1 MKKPVITFLLAMI
14 PSIVTILLLIEYFPY
29 TGLGRIVSIPI
40 TLILNI
46 AILLFSLLLT
56 QKLKSRGS
64 KSFIWIAAITIS
76 VLIAVLMHP
85 QEYLPSVLTQLRDLI
100 FSQLTTVLI

>member
-1 MKKPVITFLLAMI
+1 MKKPVITFFLAMI

-40 TLILNI
+40 SLILNI
-46 AILLFSLLLT
+46 AILLFSLLFT
-56 QKLKSRGS
+56 QKVKSRES

-76 VLIAVLMHP
+76 VLVAVLLHP
-85 QEYLPSVLTQLRDLI
+85 QEYLPSVLTQLRELI
-100 FSQLTTVLI
+100 FPVAPQ